1 MDMLNTKRAQLKAV
15 TDKLQALN
23 DELDAMV
30 AKKKDLEA
38 NIELC
43 SQKLIRA
50 EKLIGGLGGERDRW
64 EEAAGE
70 LGEKY
75 IKIVGDVLISSGV
88 VAYLGAFTVD
98 FRQVCPQ
105 YFLFVLFFNSSLIC
119 VILLFVL
126 GCFFSFPF
134 PHLAEFELRKCK
146 HFNQIHEVILVI
158 YHVYLLDYTSNSI
171 ISVNN

>member
-1 MDMLNTKRAQLKAV
+1 MLFNFQVLLPLYDKLVCFLLQVVAPKKAKLAEAEAELAVQMDMLNTKRTQLKAV

-23 DELDAMV
+23 DQLDAMV

-43 SQKLIRA
+43 SQKLVRA

-64 EEAAGE
+64 NEAAGE

-75 IKIVGDVLISSGV
+75 IKIIGDVLISSGV

-98 FRQVCPQ
+98 FRQV
-105 YFLFVLFFNSSLIC
+105 S
-119 VILLFVL
+119 
-126 GCFFSFPF
+126 
-134 PHLAEFELRKCK
+134 
-146 HFNQIHEVILVI
+146 LVI
-158 YHVYLLDYTSNSI
+158 IDIYSKLPF
-171 ISVNN
+171 